1 MADISFR
8 NIQLYRTSPLLSGN
22 MQWDLVLSPFTPSM
36 MIVDSFHISPISDLI
51 PYTYRKDEYLLATTH
66 QHNIKTF
73 YERTKSNFF
82 SSVAPADLLSD
93 WPIERA
99 GLKNWDDTYWAGAKR
114 IDRSRYDR
122 TVSVLVPLWVE
133 QASGFR
139 FTITVSK
146 GRDARSK
153 TVEIRR
159 SRDPQSFHDELGNY
173 IYNYLVHVGIAPEQ
187 GGNNKC
193 ISVNFKDG
201 QARITGLDVS
211 TGILETKSIDQL
223 ARNLLYRERPLL
235 ENNTRICDVYKT
247 SNIITPQLMNFN
259 LLFNI
264 SDFFGDEPG
273 DYKISVTTSAIG
285 SGDEI
290 EIMDLYTNHHFI
302 PRPEFIPQ
310 DKKDRDRFVLQDT
323 NALDYLKDYTITDII
338 HSNKIV
344 QPVCHWVYQDNRSHL
359 FNVYDGFGNFSRG
372 EDGKKVFSPHVYDN
386 ASPSTAPI
394 SQRSWWTDK
403 VFHTKEEISAAIA
416 SPADHLQALSGFVG
430 SNKYKLNPNEGDFRV
445 GLGLVSVKGNDLSGV
460 SPIKD
465 ALINDNTFGMFLG
478 RWDNP
483 EKKTGIVD
491 LMDWQ
496 EAPNSYGLQ
505 AVPEFDGARDI
516 RYYRDISDKYM
527 SQVAS
532 YFRGKFKN
540 ENGDW
545 VDFVLDGKD
554 NEPKM
559 GNFYNDYLM
568 ITYSVEPKV
577 TNVIFWIYRFSP
589 KGMVENTSDASLG
602 IHDVILK
609 AVDRYMR
616 YYSAIGAL
624 SAEKLQLLEKIIY
637 SLTQPILPPE
647 VIYFRKSVIPI
658 QDNTLSDTAQENKYY
673 KDNDVN
679 KYVFR
684 YSGDIVPAMFTP
696 VPRAGGTG
704 GTYTY
709 ENRLGRNFL
718 WVKDY
723 YDRNDRN
730 SRYNRFAYTNLA
742 PRYPSLSYDSVLLY
756 TADGDGTINYVGP
769 PPFVTSRPGGEYKW
783 FSESSMKNLPTEIT
797 FTLSGENKD
806 DRDTIIAHARNE
818 AQSRLRAYGLPSS
831 RVFEL
836 YNIEYEYL
844 RMHKL
849 SSGVLA
855 ADYKVII
862 KLK

>member
-1 MADISFR
+1 MAGISFR
-8 NIQLYRTSPLLSGN
+8 NIQLYRTTPLLSGN
-22 MQWDLVLSPFTPSM
+22 MQWDLVLSSLSPTM
-36 MIVDSFHISPISDLI
+36 MTVDAFHISPISDLI

-82 SSVAPADLLSD
+82 SPVAPADLVSD
-93 WPIERA
+93 WPIERKDE
-99 GLKNWDDTYWAGAKR
+99 KNWDDTYWAGAKR
-114 IDRSRYDR
+114 IDRARYDR
-122 TVSVLVPLWVE
+122 TVSVLVPVWIE

-139 FTITVSK
+139 FTITVSN
-146 GRDARSK
+146 GRDAQTK

-159 SRDPQSFHDELGNY
+159 SSDPRSFHDEFGNY
-173 IYNYLVHVGIAPEQ
+173 IYDYLNHIGITPEQ
-187 GGNNKC
+187 GGNSKC

-247 SNIITPQLMNFN
+247 SNIIAPQLMNFN

-264 SDFFGDEPG
+264 SDFFDDQPG
-273 DYKISVTTSAIG
+273 DYKISVTTSAVG
-285 SGDEI
+285 AGDEM
-290 EIMDLYTNHHFI
+290 EVMDLFTNHHFI
-302 PRPEFIPQ
+302 PRPEFLPL
-310 DKKDRDRFVLQDT
+310 DNKNPYVLQDT

-372 EDGKKVFSPHVYDN
+372 ADGKKTFSPHIYDN

-403 VFHTKEEISAAIA
+403 VFYSKEEIQSAIA

-430 SNKYKLNPNEGDFRV
+430 NNKYKLNPNNEDFRV
-445 GLGLVSVKGNDLSGV
+445 GLGLVSVKGDALGGG
-460 SPIKD
+460 SPVKD
-465 ALINDNTFGMFLG
+465 ALITDKTFGMFLG
-478 RWDNP
+478 RWDNA
-483 EKKTGIVD
+483 EGKDSIIN
-491 LMDWQ
+491 LQDWQ
-496 EAPNSYGLQ
+496 DAQSSYGLLQ
-505 AVPEFDGARDI
+505 MVPEFDGARDI

-527 SQVAS
+527 PSVMS
-532 YFRGKFKN
+532 YYKDGKFRN

-545 VDFVLDGKD
+545 VDFIVDGKD

-559 GNFYNDYLM
+559 GNYYNDYLM
-568 ITYSVEPKV
+568 ITYSIEPKV
-577 TNVIFWIYRFSP
+577 TNVIFWIYRFTP
-589 KGMVENTSDASLG
+589 AGMKTNTSVPSIG

-609 AVDRYMR
+609 AVNRYMR
-616 YYSAIGAL
+616 YYAAIGAL
-624 SAEKLQLLEKIIY
+624 SGEVQSLLERIIY
-637 SLTQPILPPE
+637 ALTQPILPPE
-647 VIYFRKSVIPI
+647 VIYFRKSVIPL

-684 YSGDIVPAMFTP
+684 YSGDIVPAMFAP
-696 VPRAGGTG
+696 VHRTSEGGQ
-704 GTYTY
+704 YTY

-723 YDRNDRN
+723 YDRNDRDN
-730 SRYNRFAYTNLA
+730 RYNRFAYTNLA

-756 TADGDGTINYVGP
+756 TADGDGTINYIGP

-797 FTLSGENKD
+797 FTLNGENKD
-806 DRDTIIAHARNE
+806 DRDTIISHARNE
-818 AQSRLRAYGLPSS
+818 AQSRLGAYGLPSS